1 MTKYY
6 RVMLGSRGSFL
17 QEGLD
22 GNYIGVDFDIP
33 QDLTHSLPDDWRS
46 FNKRFIPIWMQN
58 VPGKSKIA
66 AGLACGMLWT
76 VSKGIDIGDI
86 ILSPDNTG
94 IYRVGKITG
103 SYQYRPG
110 NSLPHQRPIEWFE
123 RTISRADMS
132 DELRHSAGSIGTVS
146 NISAYREE
154 LERLIGGTPTP
165 QIIIRDVTIED
176 PSTFA
181 LEKHLEDFLVT
192 NWARTALAREYDIYK
207 EGEAFGQQ
215 YPTDTGNIDILA
227 ISKDKRILLVIEL
240 KRGRAS
246 DVVVGQVLRYMGF
259 VKDELAETN
268 QKVKGIIIAMED
280 DQRLKRALSAVPNIE
295 YYRYEVSFKLIK
307 G

>member
-6 RVMLGSRGSFL
+6 RVMLGPRGSFL
-17 QEGLD
+17 QKGLE
-22 GNYIGVDFDIP
+22 GNYIGVDFEIQ
-33 QDLTHSLPDDWRS
+33 QDLSNSLPDDWRS

-110 NSLPHQRPIEWFE
+110 NSLPHQRSIEWFD
-123 RTISRADMS
+123 RTISRADMT

-146 NISAYREE
+146 NISTYGAEI
-154 LERLIGGTPTP
+154 ERLIGGVP
-165 QIIIRDVTIED
+165 QPAILTNDETIED

-192 NWARTALAREYDIYK
+192 NWSRSAFAREYDIYR

-227 ISKDKRILLVIEL
+227 LSKDKRTLLVIEL

-259 VKDELAETN
+259 VKDELAEAN
-268 QKVKGIIIAMED
+268 QQVKGVIIAMED
-280 DQRLKRALSAVPNIE
+280 DQRLKRALSAAPNVE
-295 YYRYEVSFKLIK
+295 YYRYEVSFKLVR